1 MGYLIAET
9 SAITLFAGFIALT
22 QYEKYRGAR
31 FIPTYREKIDLFAI
45 KARFIIEHVDFL
57 AFIYETIRQAFN
69 KMAHD
74 SVHLALRVTYLI
86 ERHLVRA
93 VDYFRIRFTTRQDF
107 SKPTKKSSEF
117 VRTITDF
124 KQELHKER
132 SDGNDTN
139 SL

>member
-31 FIPTYREKIDLFAI
+31 FVPTLRKKIDLFAT
-45 KARFIIEHVDFL
+45 KARFVIEHVDFL
-57 AFIYETIRQAFN
+57 AFIYETIRQSFN

-74 SVHLALRVTYLI
+74 SVHFALRVTYLV

-93 VDYFRIRFTTRQDF
+93 VNYFRMRFTARQDF
-107 SKPTKKSSEF
+107 STPTKKSSEF

-124 KQELHKER
+124 KHELHKER
-132 SDGNDTN
+132 NENDDTQT
-139 SL
+139 L